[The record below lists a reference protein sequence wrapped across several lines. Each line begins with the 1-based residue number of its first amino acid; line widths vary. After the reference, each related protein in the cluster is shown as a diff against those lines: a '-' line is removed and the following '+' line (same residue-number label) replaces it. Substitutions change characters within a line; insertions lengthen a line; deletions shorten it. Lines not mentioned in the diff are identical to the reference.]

1 MALSLRTL
9 LPLRL
14 LMEAYAGGP
23 LPEWERV
30 AAVAEAVHLEPGQ
43 HLYRAGEPASDVFL
57 LWSGLIKSHQRLGDQ
72 PVRTVTF
79 IEENQVIAAGTGL
92 WGDGLSRLIAS
103 GIDPRSSE
111 LALAGRGLALSTM
124 TALEPTDLLRLPAT
138 EINRVMRAHA
148 AWNEVI
154 GALLL
159 AQVFE
164 FGGAAM
170 RARVLSVE
178 EHTYTS
184 GTSRAQQLI
193 ANRTPAIPVNATNVI
208 LLPLPT
214 PWWGD
219 RGGDRCLHRPTSSR
233 RLLARGG
240 PVGRDRPRAG
250 DVIHA

>member
-43 HLYRAGEPASDVFL
+43 HLYRAGESVSDVFL
-57 LWSGLIKSHQRLGDQ
+57 LWSGLIKSHQAMGDR
-72 PVRTVTF
+72 PARTVTF
-79 IEENQVIAAGTGL
+79 VEENQVIAAGTGL
-92 WGDGLSRLIAS
+92 WGDGLTRLIAS

-111 LALAGRGLALSTM
+111 LALAGRGLSLSTM

-178 EHTYTS
+178 ENYAFLVQHRQSLVNRLSQRELAVYLGVTEA
-184 GTSRAQQLI
+184 GLSRI
-193 ANRTPAIPVNATNVI
+193 IKRYRTTH
-208 LLPLPT
+208 
-214 PWWGD
+214 GD
-219 RGGDRCLHRPTSSR
+219 
-233 RLLARGG
+233 A
-240 PVGRDRPRAG
+240 VGR
-250 DVIHA
+250 